1 MILEK
6 EFGCLDELNIETTAK
21 TEEEI
26 EGINNQILVMAF
38 NDNSV
43 IIGDRNKIKDTYIAS
58 DSN

>member
-43 IIGDRNKIKDTYIAS
+43 II
-58 DSN
+58 